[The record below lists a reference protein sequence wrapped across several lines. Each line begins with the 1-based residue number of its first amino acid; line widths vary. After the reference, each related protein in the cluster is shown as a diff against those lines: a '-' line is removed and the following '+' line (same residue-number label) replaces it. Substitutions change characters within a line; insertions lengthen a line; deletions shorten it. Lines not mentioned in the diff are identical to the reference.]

1 MINQAVGEYT
11 LSLDVFA
18 NDWSYSYLWS
28 GNAGSLALTANSPTP
43 PPATVSPT
51 NTPVPPTATNTA
63 TPPTATP
70 LPATPTNTP
79 LPPTATAI
87 PPTATAGLPPVTKAP
102 PGPPRT
108 YILSIWWPTNGVTV
122 SGTQPLKVRL
132 ENLALSQYNMY
143 WQVDGGQPN
152 LMANSSDG
160 ADHKEYV
167 VDLSGWNWRG
177 SGPYTLNFV
186 AKDLSGNILQQSSVQ
201 IYVQH

>member
-1 MINQAVGEYT
+1 M
-11 LSLDVFA
+11 
-18 NDWSYSYLWS
+18 
-28 GNAGSLALTANSPTP
+28 
-43 PPATVSPT
+43 
-51 NTPVPPTATNTA
+51 
-63 TPPTATP
+63 
-70 LPATPTNTP
+70 
-79 LPPTATAI
+79 
-87 PPTATAGLPPVTKAP
+87 
-102 PGPPRT
+102 
-108 YILSIWWPTNGVTV
+108 TV